1 MGRMIGMRAI
11 LFCLILMAARGAA
24 AGFEWQSAS
33 AESAGLSIAKLDA
46 LRDSLAAHNT
56 KGFLLVRDD
65 KIIYEWYA
73 ADNSAT
79 KKYGAASMSKALIG
93 GMAVA
98 VCLNDGLLGLE
109 DRAAKFI
116 PQWRDDPR
124 KSKITIRQLGS
135 HTSGL
140 DDAEENGQAHETLT
154 GWKGDFWKRLPV
166 PNDPFT
172 ISRDLAPMRFEPGAS
187 RLYSNPGI
195 AMLNYVTTV
204 ALKDSPQK
212 DIRSLL
218 RERVMGPIGVK
229 DNEWSAG
236 YGETF
241 TVDGLP
247 LVASWGGGAF
257 TARAAARIARLTM
270 REGDW
275 EGRRVLKAEAIRAV
289 TADPDSP
296 ANPNAKWM
304 SKQTGSVAIGFW
316 RNRDGAVPNM
326 PRDAYWGAGAG
337 HQITLAIP
345 SLKIIAV
352 RNGQT
357 LAPGDY
363 DAARN
368 SFFFQP
374 LLEAIGVRGEG
385 KP

>member
-1 MGRMIGMRAI
+1 MRAVLLS
-11 LFCLILMAARGAA
+11 LFLLAGNGF
-24 AGFEWQSAS
+24 GFEWEVARP
-33 AESAGLSIAKLDA
+33 ESAGLSGAKLDA
-46 LRDSLAAHNT
+46 LRESLAAHNT
-56 KGFLLVRDD
+56 KGFLLVKDD
-65 KIIYEWYA
+65 RIVYEWYA
-73 ADNSAT
+73 SDNSAT

-98 VCLNDGLLGLE
+98 VALNDGLMAL
-109 DRAAKFI
+109 DDPAAKFI

-140 DDAEENGQAHETLT
+140 DDAEDAGQAHDKLT
-154 GWKGDFWKRLPV
+154 GWKGDFWKRLPA
-166 PNDPFT
+166 PNDPFS
-172 ISRDLAPMRFEPGAS
+172 ISRDLAPVRFEMAES

-195 AMLNYVTTV
+195 AMLNYATTA
-204 ALKDSPQK
+204 ALKSSPQK

-218 RERVMGPIGVK
+218 RERVMRPIGVK
-229 DNEWSAG
+229 DDEWSAG

-241 TVDGLP
+241 VVDGLP

-257 TARAAARIARLTM
+257 TARAAAKIARLTL

-275 EGRRVLKAEAIRAV
+275 DGVRVLKAESIRAV
-289 TADPDSP
+289 TIDPESAP
-296 ANPNAKWM
+296 NPHATWK

-316 RNRDGAVPNM
+316 RNTDGTVPNM

-337 HQITLAIP
+337 HQITLVIP

-357 LAPGDY
+357 LTPGDY

-368 SFFFQP
+368 TLFFQP
-374 LLEAIGVRGEG
+374 LLEAIGVRAGG